1 MTGTIRTDGDP
12 LGDLPLLAALPAAVR
27 ADLAAGADVLD
38 LAGGDWLFQAGDAS
52 DGMYLVRTGRL
63 EVVRDGSVV
72 REVGQGGM
80 VGELSL
86 LTGAVRAA
94 SVRARRDSRLLR
106 LAPDRFEALVAG
118 EPALLRQV
126 AATVAGWVQTGR
138 PATGDGRA
146 TGLVTVTGAVPGVP
160 VDAVAAALASGLAGY
175 LRVATPGRVT
185 PAELERA
192 ELASDRVV
200 LVAGAQDGPWREF
213 CRRQCDR
220 VVLVADGA
228 APPPA
233 GTVPDPDRHADL
245 VLVGPPPGRE
255 RLVRWCDAV
264 APRRVYRIGADPAA
278 WAAGL
283 APLARRIAG
292 RSIGLVLA
300 GGGARAICHIGV
312 VEELA
317 AAGIVVD
324 RVAGTSLGAV
334 IAAAFAAGMD
344 AEQMHRHCVAE
355 FVRRNPLNDY
365 TLPRVALSR
374 GGKARAALT
383 RLYGDLVIEELER
396 EFACV
401 SVDLHRQAAV
411 THRRGP
417 VVDAVRASMSLP
429 VIFPPYRIGGSLHVD
444 GALLDNLPVSA
455 LAGPEGPV
463 IAVSIATGGGRPH
476 ATRLPPLPETLQRS
490 ILMAAAPASA
500 AAEAAADLV
509 IRPDLRGV
517 GLLAFRELDRVR
529 SAGATAARAALEAC
543 PPDIRRS
550 LAGPAR

>member
-1 MTGTIRTDGDP
+1 VTGTIRRDGDP

-27 ADLAAGADVLD
+27 ADLADGADVLD
-38 LAGGDWLFQAGDAS
+38 VAGGEWLFHAGDAS

-72 REVGQGGM
+72 REVGRGGI

-94 SVRARRDSRLLR
+94 SVRARRDSSLLR
-106 LAPDRFEALVAG
+106 LSPERFEALVTA

-126 AATVAGWVQTGR
+126 AATVAGWVQSGR
-138 PATGDGRA
+138 PAADGGGA
-146 TGLVTVTGAVPGVP
+146 AGLVAVIGAGPGAP
-160 VDAVAAALASGLAGY
+160 VDVVAGALVAGIAGH

-185 PAELERA
+185 PAELERS
-192 ELASDRVV
+192 ELTSDRVV
-200 LVAGAQDGPWREF
+200 LVAGAQDGPWVDF

-228 APPPA
+228 MPLPPA
-233 GTVPDPDRHADL
+233 PVRGADL
-245 VLVGPPPGRE
+245 VFVGPPPARD
-255 RLVRWCDAV
+255 RLLRWCEAV
-264 APRRVYRIGADPAA
+264 APRWVYRIGADPVA

-292 RSIGLVLA
+292 CSIGLVLA

-344 AEQMHRHCVAE
+344 AEQMYRHCVAE

-365 TLPRVALSR
+365 TVPRVALSR
-374 GGKARAALT
+374 GSKARAALT

-401 SVDLHRQAAV
+401 SVDLHLQAAV
-411 THRRGP
+411 THRRGS

-429 VIFPPYRIGGSLHVD
+429 VVFPPYRLGGRLHVD

-476 ATRLPPLPETLQRS
+476 ATRLPPLAETLQRS

-500 AAEAAADLV
+500 AAEATADLV
-509 IRPDLRGV
+509 IRPDVRGV
-517 GLLAFRELDRVR
+517 GLLAFRELEGVR
-529 SAGATAARAALEAC
+529 SAGATAARTALAACTPEL
-543 PPDIRRS
+543 RGM
-550 LAGPAR
+550 LTGPAP